1 MPVVKYAPVRFPAC
15 DLKICYQLNLLL
27 GFFVSCFLILSPAL
41 YFYLL
46 QEPLTVIELL
56 PGRTSTASD
65 DGITS
70 QVELSVIPSP
80 PGLAGGSHRRPTGN
94 RSGIFPVIGPDIDQY
109 FDDSGYQQYY
119 GPDDSLPLNVGDYP
133 GNGVGSGTVSSP
145 DTAVYSFNAPI
156 ERRPELIWMKG
167 PEYPELARR
176 AGTEGKVILH
186 VLVDEQGRVVEVKI
200 FSEMPENLGFGEKA
214 VLAVKGAR
222 FQPALNDHYPVR
234 CWVILPVEFEL
245 D

>member
-80 PGLAGGSHRRPTGN
+80 PGLAGGSHSRPTGN
-94 RSGIFPVIGPDIDQY
+94 RSGIFPVMKIINMT
-109 FDDSGYQQYY
+109 SHC
-119 GPDDSLPLNVGDYP
+119 
-133 GNGVGSGTVSSP
+133 TKRI
-145 DTAVYSFNAPI
+145 I
-156 ERRPELIWMKG
+156 ETMQV
-167 PEYPELARR
+167 
-176 AGTEGKVILH
+176 GTEFILISKMPFTAYRSI
-186 VLVDEQGRVVEVKI
+186 VSCI
-200 FSEMPENLGFGEKA
+200 FDQLCN
-214 VLAVKGAR
+214 
-222 FQPALNDHYPVR
+222 
-234 CWVILPVEFEL
+234 
-245 D
+245 